1 MLKGKKF
8 DAFTLMCLRE
18 VYIQK
23 LCIYIQRFGMHI
35 QRLCICIQRLWME
48 TSYALA
54 NFFLYKN
61 KLLSLQE

>member
-1 MLKGKKF
+1 MYLK
-8 DAFTLMCLRE
+8 E

-23 LCIYIQRFGMHI
+23 LCIYIQRFGIHI

-48 TSYALA
+48 ISYALA

>member
-1 MLKGKKF
+1 
-8 DAFTLMCLRE
+8 MCLKE
-18 VYIQK
+18 VYTQK

-35 QRLCICIQRLWME
+35 QRLWME
-48 TSYALA
+48 ISYALA